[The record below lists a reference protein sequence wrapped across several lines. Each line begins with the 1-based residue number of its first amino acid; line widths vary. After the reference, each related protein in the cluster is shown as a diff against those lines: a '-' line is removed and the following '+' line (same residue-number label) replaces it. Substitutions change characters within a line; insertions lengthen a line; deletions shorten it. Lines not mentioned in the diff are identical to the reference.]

1 MKNYK
6 YIHLRSSMDM
16 SGSQALFK
24 LDENEPYEMISQPY
38 AIQDVHYDMYNNM
51 VDAEKNDL
59 CNWYIGYN
67 VGTMLES
74 KLTDDDQERYDEY
87 LQSLEAAEQQ
97 DNQEEV

>member
-1 MKNYK
+1 M
-6 YIHLRSSMDM
+6 
-16 SGSQALFK
+16 
-24 LDENEPYEMISQPY
+24 
-38 AIQDVHYDMYNNM
+38 
-51 VDAEKNDL
+51 
-59 CNWYIGYN
+59 NWYIGYN